1 MTKMAKRIIFLCA
14 SISFLL
20 GLFTQYV
27 SVYYQVDLETLDA
40 FNAID
45 IEQSEY
51 NGILTYGSKK
61 SKVGIVFYPG
71 GKVEYTAYEPL
82 MKSLA
87 NKGFFCVLLEMPYNL
102 AVFDINAADGIQ
114 NMFPRIGK
122 WYMMGHSL
130 GGSMA
135 GTYLTDNY
143 RDYEGLILLA
153 SYVTNDLT
161 HTNLNVISIY
171 GSEDK
176 VLNKDKYKKYKVNL
190 PDSFEEMVI
199 HGGNHAYFGVYGE
212 QKGDGKATI
221 NNHQQI
227 QQTAVILDKLIL
239 E

>member
-1 MTKMAKRIIFLCA
+1 MTKLAKRIIILCA

-27 SVYYQVDLETLDA
+27 SVYYHIDLELI
-40 FNAID
+40 NAYKAMDVDSSVHDGMI
-45 IEQSEY
+45 
-51 NGILTYGSKK
+51 TYGNKK
-61 SKVGIVFYPG
+61 SKVGIIFYPG
-71 GKVEYTAYEPL
+71 AKVEYTAYEPL

-87 NKGFFCVLLEMPYNL
+87 DKGFFCVLLEMPYNL
-102 AVFDINAADGIQ
+102 ALFGIDAANGIQ
-114 NMFPRIGK
+114 ELYPRVGK

-135 GTYLTDNY
+135 GTYLADNY
-143 RDYEGLILLA
+143 KKYEGLILLG

-161 HTNLNVISIY
+161 HTNLDVISIY

-176 VLNKDKYKKYKVNL
+176 VLNIDKYKKYKDNL
-190 PDSFEEMVI
+190 PSKYQEMII

-221 NNHQQI
+221 TNEEQI
-227 QQTAVILDKLIL
+227 KQTAQILDKLIFD
-239 E
+239 

>member
-1 MTKMAKRIIFLCA
+1 MTKLAKRIIFLCA

-27 SVYYQVDLETLDA
+27 GVYYHTDIELIDTY
-40 FNAID
+40 NAINVD
-45 IEQSEY
+45 SKMYDGMI
-51 NGILTYGSKK
+51 TYGSKK

-82 MKSLA
+82 MKKLA
-87 NKGFFCVLLEMPYNL
+87 EKGFFCVLLEMPYNL
-102 AVFDINAADGIQ
+102 AVFGINSADGIIDS
-114 NMFPRIGK
+114 FPGVGK

-135 GTYLTDNY
+135 GTYLADNY
-143 RDYEGLILLA
+143 RDFEGLILLA

-176 VLNKDKYKKYKVNL
+176 VLNKNKYEKYKSYL
-190 PDSFEEMVI
+190 PNNFEEMII
-199 HGGNHAYFGVYGE
+199 HGGNHAYFGVYGD
-212 QKGDGKATI
+212 QKGDGKSFI
-221 NNHQQI
+221 SNEQQI
-227 QQTAVILDKLIL
+227 KQTAVILDKLIL